1 MGEDFKKK
9 EERMS
14 RKNRGPNY
22 QKEYLSVDCR
32 PIEGEGERCI
42 YQVQYHDQHDRFFL
56 DREKAFASLVQG
68 LARRN
73 DNEAIYVDRR
83 DCSDH
88 HRYYYTKD
96 MEKD

>member
-1 MGEDFKKK
+1 
-9 EERMS
+9 MS